1 MFCCIEE
8 VCGVGGMTLCTR
20 RGSPASDSLVLLG
33 SVSNSDLPAVSGS
46 ASPILLH
53 DHETS
58 GGSTSVAPPA
68 VVLHGWKGRCSSRA
82 RARLGLV
89 WQCLTAGS

>member
-58 GGSTSVAPPA
+58 GGLPLLLRRPLYCTDGKVGAQA
-68 VVLHGWKGRCSSRA
+68 GREHD
-82 RARLGLV
+82 
-89 WQCLTAGS
+89 